1 MPICKRNG
9 NGDPPKAEA
18 GRWNVWDASS
28 ACGDRQ
34 RHDRKLRLQTT
45 GFVRAYKSQWLNAPS
60 TELETLVCGFQ
71 DLCLYRRKKI
81 VGVHDGTFQFD
92 TGKLNLFYFFLLFY
106 VTI

>member
-1 MPICKRNG
+1 MPICKRDG

-34 RHDRKLRLQTT
+34 RHDRKLRLQIT

-60 TELETLVCGFQ
+60 TELETLVCVWLSGSLFISE
-71 DLCLYRRKKI
+71 KK
-81 VGVHDGTFQFD
+81 
-92 TGKLNLFYFFLLFY
+92 NCWCS
-106 VTI
+106 